1 MNFGRVL
8 RMALRYKFTFAA
20 SIVSALIVAV
30 FWVAN
35 IGTIYPV
42 VEVIFQDQ
50 SMQQWV
56 AAKLDESRAATAK
69 KSAKLDELR
78 QQLGALDNA
87 EQSDSKRRELQW
99 QIANVEVELASAR
112 RSERGYA
119 AAKPWID
126 EYLPN
131 SPFNTL
137 LLITGLLI
145 VGTVIKSIFL
155 VANNVLVSRLAQLT
169 VFDLRKQFYRRMLR
183 MDLASFGDDGTAD
196 LMSRFT
202 NDVAQVAY
210 GLESLFGRLV
220 REPLKMFACLAAA
233 AFICWRLLLLTMIIT
248 PVAAYLI
255 RWLARMLKRAN
266 RRAMEEMALLY
277 ATLEETFRS
286 IKIVKAFTSERQE
299 RGRFHDNNKRYYQK
313 SMRIA
318 SYNALSHPMTEVL
331 GITTISLA
339 MIAGSWLILSRQ
351 TTLFGIRMSNGP
363 LGRGEMLT
371 FFALMAGMADPL
383 RKMSDIFSSLQGGF
397 AAADRIFARM
407 DRQPTVRDPIN
418 PAPFHRH
425 CRSLTFENVSFAYE
439 PGKPV
444 LENIDLK
451 INFGETIA
459 LVGPNGCG
467 KTTLAN
473 LVPRF
478 ADPTSGAVKLDGVPL
493 TEMRLRDLRGQIGL
507 VTQETVLFDDTIFN
521 NIRYGSPQATPE
533 QVIEAARQA
542 HAHRFIEKELPQGY
556 ETMAG
561 ALGNRLSGGQ
571 RQRIAL
577 ARAILRDPAILVLDE
592 ATSQVD
598 LESEQAIQ
606 QVLETFT
613 RGRTTIITAHRMAV
627 LSLADRIVVMQAG
640 RILDIGRHEELLARC
655 PLYRRLYQIHFEDLR
670 QTA

>member
-202 NDVAQVAY
+202 NDVA
-210 GLESLFGRLV
+210 
-220 REPLKMFACLAAA
+220 
-233 AFICWRLLLLTMIIT
+233 
-248 PVAAYLI
+248 PVA
-255 RWLARMLKRAN
+255 
-266 RRAMEEMALLY
+266 
-277 ATLEETFRS
+277 
-286 IKIVKAFTSERQE
+286 
-299 RGRFHDNNKRYYQK
+299 
-313 SMRIA
+313 
-318 SYNALSHPMTEVL
+318 
-331 GITTISLA
+331 
-339 MIAGSWLILSRQ
+339 
-351 TTLFGIRMSNGP
+351 
-363 LGRGEMLT
+363 
-371 FFALMAGMADPL
+371 
-383 RKMSDIFSSLQGGF
+383 
-397 AAADRIFARM
+397 
-407 DRQPTVRDPIN
+407 
-418 PAPFHRH
+418 
-425 CRSLTFENVSFAYE
+425 
-439 PGKPV
+439 
-444 LENIDLK
+444 
-451 INFGETIA
+451 
-459 LVGPNGCG
+459 
-467 KTTLAN
+467 
-473 LVPRF
+473 
-478 ADPTSGAVKLDGVPL
+478 
-493 TEMRLRDLRGQIGL
+493 
-507 VTQETVLFDDTIFN
+507 
-521 NIRYGSPQATPE
+521 
-533 QVIEAARQA
+533 
-542 HAHRFIEKELPQGY
+542 
-556 ETMAG
+556 
-561 ALGNRLSGGQ
+561 
-571 RQRIAL
+571 
-577 ARAILRDPAILVLDE
+577 
-592 ATSQVD
+592 
-598 LESEQAIQ
+598 
-606 QVLETFT
+606 
-613 RGRTTIITAHRMAV
+613 
-627 LSLADRIVVMQAG
+627 
-640 RILDIGRHEELLARC
+640 
-655 PLYRRLYQIHFEDLR
+655 
-670 QTA
+670 